1 LWKIFEAKLRTRDS
15 NKEALIREK
24 AIEIIVNHGFDG
36 LSMHKVARSAGIS
49 VATIY
54 IYFKDREDLIQQLYT
69 EETKKMSDATLV
81 NFDPEAHFDE
91 GLRIQWMNRM
101 KYCLENPY
109 SLTFMEQLKHSPLV
123 DRSKIDTGFL
133 QAMSRFVHKAI
144 ERKEIVPLP
153 VEIYWS
159 IAFAPLYQ
167 LVKYHISRTS
177 MPGRPPFVFD
187 EPKINQTLE
196 LVLKALKP

>member
-1 LWKIFEAKLRTRDS
+1 MRIRDT

-24 AIEIIVNHGFDG
+24 AIELIVQHGFDG
-36 LSMHKVARSAGIS
+36 LSMHKLARAAGVS

-69 EETKKMSDATLV
+69 EESRKMSDATLV
-81 NFDPEAHFDE
+81 NFDPDAHFDE
-91 GLRIQWMNRM
+91 GLKRQWINRM
-101 KYCLENPY
+101 NYCLENPY
-109 SLTFMEQLKHSPLV
+109 SMAFMEQVKHSPLV
-123 DRSKIDTGFL
+123 ERSTIDTRFL
-133 QAMSRFVHKAI
+133 QAMQRFVHNAI

-159 IAFAPLYQ
+159 VAFAPLYQ
-167 LVKYHISRTS
+167 LVKFHISGKS
-177 MPGRPPFVFD
+177 MPDRPPFIFD
-187 EPKINQTLE
+187 EEKINLTLG

>member
-1 LWKIFEAKLRTRDS
+1 MRTRDV

-24 AIEIIVNHGFDG
+24 AIEMIVAHGFDG
-36 LSMHKVARSAGIS
+36 LSMHKLAKSAGVS

-69 EETKKMSDATLV
+69 EETKKMAEATLV
-81 NFDPEAHFDE
+81 NFDPESHFDE
-91 GLRIQWMNRM
+91 GLKIQWLNRM
-101 KYCLENPY
+101 NYCLENPI
-109 SLTFMEQLKHSPLV
+109 SMSFMEQVKHSPLI
-123 DRSKIDTGFL
+123 DRSTMDMRFL
-133 QAMSRFVHKAI
+133 NAMSRFVHKAI
-144 ERKEIVPLP
+144 EREELIPLP

-167 LVKYHISRTS
+167 LVKFHISKSS

-187 EPKINQTLE
+187 EEKINLTLG
-196 LVLKALKP
+196 LVIKALKP

>member
-1 LWKIFEAKLRTRDS
+1 MRTRDI

-24 AIEIIVNHGFDG
+24 AIEIIVNDGFDG
-36 LSMHKVARSAGIS
+36 LSMHKLAKSAGVS

-54 IYFKDREDLIQQLYT
+54 IYFKDREDLIQQLYS
-69 EETKKMSDATLV
+69 EETKKMSDATLR
-81 NFDPEAHFDE
+81 NFDPESHFDE
-91 GLRIQWMNRM
+91 GLKVQWMNRM
-101 KYCLENPY
+101 TYCLENPY
-109 SLTFMEQLKHSPLV
+109 SITFMEQLKHSPLV
-123 DRSKIDTGFL
+123 DRSTIDMRFL
-133 QAMSRFVHKAI
+133 HAMSRFVHKAI
-144 ERKEIVPLP
+144 ERNEIVPLP

-167 LVKYHISRTS
+167 LVKFHISKSS
-177 MPGRPPFVFD
+177 MPGRPPFIFD